1 MSGGGLWRIPV
12 QMTKGSTAV
21 EDIIVGDPVFAG
33 VLFYQ
38 GPITRNRRMIR
49 SHGPQSIYRTA
60 VNVLK

>member
-1 MSGGGLWRIPV
+1 
-12 QMTKGSTAV
+12 MTKGSTAV